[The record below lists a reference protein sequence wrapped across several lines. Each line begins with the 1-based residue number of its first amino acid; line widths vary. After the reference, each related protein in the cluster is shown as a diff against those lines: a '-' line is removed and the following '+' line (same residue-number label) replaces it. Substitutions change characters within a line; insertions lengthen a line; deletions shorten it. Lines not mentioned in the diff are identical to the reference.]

1 VGNSRLYL
9 IRNARILE
17 QTKDQSLT
25 QNLLEQERI
34 LLDEAARHEERNN
47 LYSFLGERGKPEIQ
61 ISRKKKLEAGDLLI
75 QLTRGVWEQCGE
87 QELLRIVNDAK
98 ETKDILD
105 QVEDCILMEQNSRS
119 IDNYSMAV
127 TAVNKVYQSPK
138 KPVSVKKVL
147 MIVLPVLLVVIT
159 VGVTLFLRYRS
170 IQNKTQSLLQYME
183 SGEEYLAC
191 SNFQKVAEEYERK
204 SWPTACIRSRNIG
217 RPIPIRNWQSR

>member
-1 VGNSRLYL
+1 M
-9 IRNARILE
+9 
-17 QTKDQSLT
+17 
-25 QNLLEQERI
+25 
-34 LLDEAARHEERNN
+34 
-47 LYSFLGERGKPEIQ
+47 
-61 ISRKKKLEAGDLLI
+61 
-75 QLTRGVWEQCGE
+75 
-87 QELLRIVNDAK
+87 
-98 ETKDILD
+98 
-105 QVEDCILMEQNSRS
+105 EDCILMEQNSRS

-191 SNFQKVAEEYERK
+191 SNFQKVAEEYEAAK
-204 SWPTACIRSRNIG
+204 KLADSCIRSRNIG